1 MSVIRETV
9 LSAAFDERLMLNA
22 AVSVAE
28 MLLCGLTIFLLVAF
42 RRVDRR
48 TRYYYLAFLIVL
60 LAYLSSNLVGQLL
73 GRNPG
78 PKDRLLLELANYGEF
93 IFAGTL
99 AYVGARY
106 MLSRVDPEGRMIW
119 TRWGFVLL
127 LILHLLLVNASLFT
141 KWLYDYD
148 AAGRYQRGRLYFLSL
163 ICPGLSLLGSA
174 ALLFTHWD
182 RFIKRERIAFSVYLL
197 APLAAVAAQSFIY
210 GIYLVVHATTVATL
224 AMCVFV
230 LADQTEQYYSKER
243 EAEKLKVSLM
253 MSQIQ
258 PHFLY
263 NSLGTIQALCRS
275 DPRTA
280 EQAVGEFSQFLR
292 HNMKS
297 IETDQPILF
306 LQELNHA
313 KNYLALQKLRFGD
326 DLNIVYD
333 LECETF
339 SLPTL
344 TLQPLVENA
353 VTHGIRQTES
363 GRGTV
368 TIRTREMEDHYEL
381 SVIDDGV
388 GFDPQA
394 PTATGKGSH
403 IALPNIRSRLARVC
417 GGSLRIVSAPG
428 MGCTAAILIPKAA
441 PAPAAGK
448 GKRGKAR
455 R

>member
-1 MSVIRETV
+1 MNAIREALPSTG
-9 LSAAFDERLMLNA
+9 FDARGMLNG

-28 MLLCGLTIFLLVAF
+28 MMLCGMAIFLLVAF

-48 TRYYYLAFLIVL
+48 TRYYYLAFLIIL
-60 LAYLSSNLVGQLL
+60 LAYLCSNLVGQLW

-78 PKDRLLLELANYGEF
+78 PNDRLLLELSNYGEF
-93 IFAGTL
+93 IFAGIL
-99 AYVGARY
+99 ANIGARY
-106 MLSRVDPEGRMIW
+106 MLYRVDPEHRLFW

-127 LILHLLLVNASLFT
+127 LGLHLLLVNASLFT
-141 KWLYDYD
+141 HWLYDYD
-148 AAGRYQRGRLYFLSL
+148 PAGRYQRGELYFLSL
-163 ICPGLSLLGSA
+163 ICPGLTLLGSA
-174 ALLFTHWD
+174 ALLFTHWEQ
-182 RFIKRERIAFSVYLL
+182 FIKRERIAFSIYLL

-210 GIYLVVHATTVATL
+210 GVYLVVHATTVATL

-243 EAEKLKVSLM
+243 EAEKLKVSIML
-253 MSQIQ
+253 SQIQ

-275 DPRTA
+275 DPKTA
-280 EQAVGEFSQFLR
+280 EKAVGEFSQFLR

-297 IETDQPILF
+297 METDQPILF
-306 LQELNHA
+306 AQELNHT

-353 VTHGIRQTES
+353 VSHGIRQTES

-368 TIRTREMEDHYEL
+368 TIRSREMEDHYEL
-381 SVIDDGV
+381 SVVDDGV
-388 GFDPQA
+388 GFDPEA
-394 PTATGKGSH
+394 PVTTGKGSH
-403 IALPNIRSRLARVC
+403 IALPNIRNRLARVC

-428 MGCTAAILIPKAA
+428 MGCTATIMIPKAV
-441 PAPAAGK
+441 PAPRK
-448 GKRGKAR
+448 
-455 R
+455 